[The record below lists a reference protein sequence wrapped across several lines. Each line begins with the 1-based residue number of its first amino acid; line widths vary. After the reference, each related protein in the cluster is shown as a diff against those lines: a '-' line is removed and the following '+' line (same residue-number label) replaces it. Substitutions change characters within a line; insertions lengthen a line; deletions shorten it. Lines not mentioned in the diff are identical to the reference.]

1 MGVPVTAKKILES
14 TSGIMQATLRKT
26 EDVVGLFEALGKE
39 ERWGE
44 LGFQG
49 AEGSAKLFLTKGRI
63 AWAFASNQKES
74 FQSILM
80 REDGFTKE
88 QLLEGIKK
96 AREAGKRQLD
106 EILTFLGVED
116 PARRIEVVTRHV
128 VSAIEAVLALDE
140 AHVTFKNMAPIP
152 NMDANQGAPIA
163 EVMTS
168 VQIPQKRPAKSKPN
182 YQTELAAA
190 AVKDIPEI
198 LERLRFEIPSFLAA
212 MVVESKTS
220 LPVATLS
227 DAPGLDIEIAG
238 AFYRDLIRSAEEA
251 MKALGKAKNEKA
263 PLEEVVISSND
274 DYVILRTL
282 KDGEHF
288 LYLLLDQ
295 DSNPG
300 MAKVAVRRYF
310 EQLNAML

>member
-1 MGVPVTAKKILES
+1 MVA
-14 TSGIMQATLRKT
+14 
-26 EDVVGLFEALGKE
+26 
-39 ERWGE
+39 
-44 LGFQG
+44 
-49 AEGSAKLFLTKGRI
+49 
-63 AWAFASNQKES
+63 
-74 FQSILM
+74 
-80 REDGFTKE
+80 
-88 QLLEGIKK
+88 
-96 AREAGKRQLD
+96 
-106 EILTFLGVED
+106 
-116 PARRIEVVTRHV
+116 RHV
-128 VSAIEAVLALDE
+128 VAAVEAVLSLDE
-140 AHVTFKNMAPIP
+140 PHVTFKNMAPIP
-152 NMDANQGAPIA
+152 NMSGSQGVPVA
-163 EVMTS
+163 EVMAS
-168 VQIPQKRPAKSKPN
+168 VQLPQKKPVRQKPN

-190 AVKDIPEI
+190 AVHDIPEI

-238 AFYRDLIRSAEEA
+238 AFYRDLIRSAEDA

-310 EQLNAML
+310 EQLNALLG